1 MGFWSDIR
9 DSVAGRV
16 VLGVATGGLSEAG
29 RSISEN
35 ADKTARA
42 QQAAAEAQKSQAQ
55 RDREQMLGFA
65 AASPSELATQK
76 QALELQNQ
84 IFGRTNRELEFLQK
98 GLDMKSPGAAEAG
111 QGLFSSIL
119 LRKMD
124 QEEAEMDTVMRGRFG
139 PNWRSTS
146 AGIAAMTQFQQS
158 KSDRLVSAIPQFL
171 QTAYGAMQ
179 ATTSLEN
186 VLKNRSMAAMQAT
199 PLTPFAGAEQVGTIQ
214 RGMQQQQM
222 TGSLIQLGGTVLG
235 AVAGGPAGAAAGGKI
250 AGGFNGNLNLGS
262 TISGWGDSLSNW
274 WSDWSNGPASS
285 GASYSGSLSQQG
297 SRMTSGGF

>member
-1 MGFWSDIR
+1 MGFWSDFR
-9 DSVAGRV
+9 DSTVGRIV
-16 VLGVATGGLSEAG
+16 TGVATGGLSEVG

-35 ADKTARA
+35 ADKTAQA

-119 LRKMD
+119 MRQMD
-124 QEEAEMDTVMRGRFG
+124 KEEANMDANMRARFG

-199 PLTPFAGAEQVGTIQ
+199 PLTQFAGAEQVGAIQ

-222 TGSLIQLGGTVLG
+222 TGSLIQLGGTILG
-235 AVAGGPAGAAAGGKI
+235 AAAGGPAGAAAGGKI
-250 AGGFNGNLNLGS
+250 AGGFNGSLNLGS
-262 TISGWGDSLSNW
+262 TISGWGDKLSNW